1 MKLHPLL
8 LILTLTTNFAMAE
21 TLELPEAIQ
30 EAREHSPTLQR
41 FHAAFEETKWRKFET
56 LGSGFL
62 PNLSANASH
71 YFDEKY
77 ELLNVPFN
85 GQQIL
90 FPSIYPTSNASIDIS
105 IPIFDGFANI
115 SHLKAANL
123 NVDASENELSHA
135 DFQLEQD
142 IRLAFYQALGA
153 QELESVAQQNVKTL
167 EDHLKIAEARKT
179 GGSGT
184 NYDVLRVQV
193 QLTEAK
199 TDELNAVDNVT
210 ISRHKLTQLLGL
222 RQDSRELRGDLPVP
236 HVESVQNLVLNDSP
250 EDRTD
255 IKALDLRSE
264 AADQD
269 RSARAR
275 WMIPSVSLGAD
286 YTFYNPLNNSITQSD
301 PFHSAY
307 NVGIFLQWKLFDGGV
322 SLARSQEAKYQQ
334 VQADRASEEAK
345 DQIPYDFELWKRKYL
360 TNAAR
365 YDAKQL
371 DVTRSEES
379 LRLARAEESAGTR
392 NSTEVL
398 DAELDLF
405 RSKAGVVDA
414 LLSSAEAQVQLEK
427 TLGRKL

>member
-1 MKLHPLL
+1 VKLHPLL
-8 LILTLTTNFAMAE
+8 LILSLTTHVAMAE
-21 TLELPEAIQ
+21 VLDLPQAIQ

-71 YFDEKY
+71 YFNEKY

-153 QELESVAQQNVKTL
+153 QELESVARQNVKTL

-193 QLTEAK
+193 QLT
-199 TDELNAVDNVT
+199 
-210 ISRHKLTQLLGL
+210 QLLGL

-236 HVESVQNLVLNDSP
+236 HVEAVQNLVLNDSP

-255 IKALDLRSE
+255 IRALDLRSE

-275 WMIPSVSLGAD
+275 WMVPSVSLGAD
-286 YTFYNPLNNSITQSD
+286 YTFYNPLNNSVTQSD

-307 NVGIFLQWKLFDGGV
+307 NVGVFLQWKLFDGGV

-345 DQIPYDFELWKRKYL
+345 DQIPYEFELWKRKYL

-365 YDAKQL
+365 YDAKKL

-379 LRLARAEESAGTR
+379 IRLARAEESAGTR